1 MKKAIFEVVKPGLL
15 TTVQDIGRYGYQQY
29 GIVVSGAMDQFAH
42 RLGNLLV
49 GNEPT
54 SATLEVTMM
63 GPKLQVLEDTVIAIT
78 GANLSVTIDNQPI
91 EPWKSLFVK
100 KGEILSFGK
109 PEQGVRAYIAVMG
122 GFEGEQV
129 LGSKATYLKAK
140 MGGIAGRELEK
151 GDVLYCGQ
159 MTGSFE
165 KLSGR
170 IVSRQLLL
178 NYEQTMPFRVVLG
191 PEEKSFTE
199 AGLKTFF
206 SESFEITREIDR
218 MGCRLSGP
226 VIEHKKKADIIS
238 DAITFGTIQVP
249 ASGQPIILLADR
261 QTSGGYARIGTIIT
275 VDLPRLAQQ
284 MPGTKIRFEQI
295 SIEEAQQLYVAQEQ
309 AIKRFRAASNT
320 E

>member
-1 MKKAIFEVVKPGLL
+1 MKRAIFQVEKPGLL
-15 TTVQDIGRYGYQQY
+15 TTVQDMGRYGYQQY
-29 GIVVSGAMDQFAH
+29 GIVVSGAMDHFAH

-49 GNEPT
+49 GNEPAL
-54 SATLEVTMM
+54 ATIEVTMM
-63 GPKLQVLEDTVIAIT
+63 GPKLHVLEDTVIAIT
-78 GANLSVTIDNQPI
+78 GANLSATIDNQPI
-91 EPWKSLFVK
+91 EPWKSTFVK
-100 KGEILSFGK
+100 KGQILSFGK
-109 PEQGVRAYIAVMG
+109 PEQGVRAYLAVMG
-122 GFEGEQV
+122 GIEGEIV

-140 MGGIAGRELEK
+140 MGGIAGREVQK

-159 MTGSFE
+159 MTGSYE

-170 IVSRQLLL
+170 IVSPQLLL
-178 NYEQTMPFRVVLG
+178 NYDHTTPFRVILG
-191 PEEKSFTE
+191 PEEHSFTE
-199 AGLKTFF
+199 AGLTTFF

-226 VIEHKKKADIIS
+226 VIEHKEKADIIS

-295 SIEEAQQLYVAQEQ
+295 SIEDAQRLYVEQEQ
-309 AIKRFRAASNT
+309 ALNRFAAASIAK
-320 E
+320 

>member
-1 MKKAIFEVVKPGLL
+1 MKKAVFQVEKPGLL

-29 GIVVSGAMDQFAH
+29 GIVVSGAMDNFAQ

-63 GPKLQVLEDTVIAIT
+63 GPKLKVLEDVVIAIT
-78 GANLSVTIDNQPI
+78 GANLSATIDDQAI
-91 EPWKSLFVK
+91 VAWKSLFVK
-100 KGEILSFGK
+100 KGQILSFGK
-109 PEQGVRAYIAVMG
+109 PEQGVRAYIAVAG
-122 GFEGEQV
+122 GLEGELV

-140 MGGIAGRELEK
+140 MGGIFGREVQK

-159 MTGSFE
+159 MTGSSE
-165 KLSGR
+165 KLCGR

-178 NYEQTMPFRVVLG
+178 NYYQTTPFRVVLG
-191 PEEKSFTE
+191 PDQQSFTE
-199 AGLKTFF
+199 AGIRTFF

-226 VIEHKKKADIIS
+226 VIKHQENADIIS

-275 VDLPRLAQQ
+275 VDLPRLVQQ

-295 SIEEAQQLYVAQEQ
+295 SIEKAQQLYVAQEQ
-309 AIKRFRAASNT
+309 AIKRFAAASLIK
-320 E
+320 

>member
-226 VIEHKKKADIIS
+226 VIEHKK
-238 DAITFGTIQVP
+238 
-249 ASGQPIILLADR
+249 R
-261 QTSGGYARIGTIIT
+261 
-275 VDLPRLAQQ
+275 
-284 MPGTKIRFEQI
+284 QI
-295 SIEEAQQLYVAQEQ
+295 SFLMQLPLG
-309 AIKRFRAASNT
+309 RFRYRQVGNQLFCSLIAKRPAGMRELEQLLLWTCHVLLNRCPERKFVLSKFR
-320 E
+320 